1 MKRKNEKK
9 SFFID
14 FLIFLPNNRDAAAES
29 CSCYDIPGGM
39 NMGKVETN
47 KKQKK
52 SALFQTAYELFTE
65 KGFAKTTISDIVE
78 QAGLAKG
85 TFYLYFKDK
94 YDLRDRLI
102 AYQAGKLFADA
113 HQELDKREIHS
124 FEEEVI
130 FLTDYIIGRFEK
142 QHSLMQFIAKN
153 LSWGIFKNAFSSAEF
168 PEAQGF
174 YEHYLQELE
183 TFQVD
188 CRELAPSRS
197 SACSRTGSRSFCC
210 LRSLN

>member
-1 MKRKNEKK
+1 
-9 SFFID
+9 
-14 FLIFLPNNRDAAAES
+14 
-29 CSCYDIPGGM
+29 
-39 NMGKVETN
+39 MGKVETN
-47 KKQKK
+47 KKRKK
-52 SALFQTAYELFTE
+52 NALFQTAYELFTE
-65 KGFAKTTISDIVE
+65 KGFAKTTISDIVN

-113 HQELDKREIHS
+113 HQELDQLQIRS

-130 FLTDYIIGRFEK
+130 LLTDYIIERFEK

-174 YEHYLQELE
+174 YEHYLQALE
-183 TFQVD
+183 KFQVD
-188 CRELAPSRS
+188 CKEPELLLF
-197 SACSRTGSRSFCC
+197 TIIELIGSTSYNCILYEQPVTMEEYLPHLHRILHQLLFAFTQQGTDGE
-210 LRSLN
+210 